1 MVKTRWVTGLLVTA
15 LLLLGYGA
23 LSADVTQAATYPS
36 RPINLIVPYA
46 AGGSTDVLARAVAQV
61 APKYFPQPLV
71 VVNRPGGGAIPGRVE
86 VVQSAPDGYTL
97 LFGYGSGED
106 LFVPHQRSVP
116 YDVLTDLVPVARI
129 SIHSVVLVVPSS
141 LPIYNL
147 QEFVEWARS
156 RQYVTAAVST
166 AGGVVDVTFRL
177 FAKEAGFR
185 VVPVPG
191 TGGSDAMTRLVGG
204 HADFGGGHPS
214 EVLPHIRS
222 GRVRPLAVALEVR
235 DPAIDAPTFREQGY
249 DVVTPGSVKG
259 VAVPKGTPREI
270 IDYLAEK
277 FEQIS
282 RDPEFARIM
291 ADLGQPIMFQGPDE
305 YREWFR
311 QAYELSGQL
320 VTEFASQ

>member
-1 MVKTRWVTGLLVTA
+1 MSKARSLTWPLVTA
-15 LLLLGYGA
+15 LALVGCVALAAGA
-23 LSADVTQAATYPS
+23 AQAAAYPS

-46 AGGSTDVLARAVAQV
+46 AGGSTDVLARALAQV

-86 VVQSAPDGYTL
+86 VVQSPPDGYTL

-129 SIHSVVLVVPSS
+129 SIHSVVLVVPASS
-141 LPIYNL
+141 PIRNL

-156 RQYVTAAVST
+156 RGYVTAAVST
-166 AGGVVDVTFRL
+166 AGGVVDVTLRL

-214 EVLPHIRS
+214 EVLPHING

-235 DPAIDAPTFREQGY
+235 DPAVDVPTFREQGY

-277 FEQIS
+277 FQQIS
-282 RDPEFARIM
+282 RDPEFVRIM
-291 ADLGQPIMFQGPDE
+291 KDVGQPIMFQGPDE
-305 YREWFR
+305 YRAWFR
-311 QAYELSGQL
+311 QAYEQAGQL
-320 VTEFASQ
+320 VAEFASK